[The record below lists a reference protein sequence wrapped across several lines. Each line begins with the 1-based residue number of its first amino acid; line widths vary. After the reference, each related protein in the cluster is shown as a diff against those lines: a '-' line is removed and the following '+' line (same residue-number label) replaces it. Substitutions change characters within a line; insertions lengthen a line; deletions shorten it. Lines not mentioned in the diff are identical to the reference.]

1 MPQLLRILAAMV
13 IGVLAGYGSIV
24 LLAQI
29 SPDPIGILMEI
40 IWTGILISAVS
51 GLVLLRWSP
60 AIPIRFSLRAILGVM
75 TFVALALGIGMWLAS

>member
-1 MPQLLRILAAMV
+1 
-13 IGVLAGYGSIV
+13 
-24 LLAQI
+24 LLARL
-29 SPDPIGILMEI
+29 SPDPISILMEI

-60 AIPIRFSLRAILGVM
+60 KIPIRFSLRAILGVM

>member
-24 LLAQI
+24 LLARL
-29 SPDPIGILMEI
+29 SPDPISILMEI

-51 GLVLLRWSP
+51 GLVLLRRSP
-60 AIPIRFSLRAILGVM
+60 TIPIRFSLRTILGLM